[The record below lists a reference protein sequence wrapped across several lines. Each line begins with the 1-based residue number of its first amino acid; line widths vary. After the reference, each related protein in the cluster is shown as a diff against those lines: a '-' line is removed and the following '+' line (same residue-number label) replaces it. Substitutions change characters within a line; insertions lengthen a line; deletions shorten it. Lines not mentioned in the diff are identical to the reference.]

1 MKIELI
7 NRKFGS
13 YARWLLKVRWLAL
26 LVFALAVAGGVVGL
40 KYLVVE
46 TSFDDYFVEGDPM
59 LIKTDEFKAHFGND
73 YFIGVLTECDNHFT
87 PEALTTLR
95 QLSNELL
102 DSISYIDKITS
113 LTDIEFLVGNNE
125 GMAIEQ
131 IVPEVIPTDKAG
143 MDSIRTMAYCK
154 PEIARKLVSKDGRL
168 SWIVV
173 KLRPFP
179 EDSVWKKT
187 GTVSPDLITGA
198 EVERI
203 ISKPC
208 YASLNPKATGMP
220 FVNQQKVKFIGE
232 DMKRMVMIAI
242 AISIIVMLLATR
254 SWQGVVAPF
263 FSTFG
268 GLILT
273 FGAIGWLGLYAD
285 SATTMIP
292 VMLAFAVA
300 IAYNIHIFSYFR
312 QRMRQHGQREKAVV
326 ETMEETGW
334 ATFFCGATTIV
345 SLLSFLAV
353 AIRPVKAIGVNT
365 SLCVLFVLTTTLIV
379 TPVLLSIG
387 RNKEPKHETKRMSF
401 LTNISMKIGDFAL
414 RHPKSIIPIFIIV
427 SVLLAVGAFK
437 VEPAFDMERTM
448 GKKVPYVNKL
458 LEVSKSELG
467 SLYSYDI
474 MVEFPEDGE
483 AKTPASLQGLEKL
496 EKYAEGLEL
505 TKRTTSIL
513 DILKDL
519 NQTLNGANKSYYRI
533 PDSEDEIAQML
544 LLYEN
549 AGGTESEYWMDYDYR
564 RLRLMVEIENYNSNE
579 TEKELTA
586 LETEAARLFPGAKV
600 TVVGNLPQFT
610 TMMQYLVKGQI
621 QSFILSVLIIGLI
634 LMIVFQ
640 SIRVG
645 LIGLIPNIFPAL
657 CVGGYM
663 GYMGI
668 PLDMMTACIIPMML
682 GMAVDDTIHF
692 ITHSKLEY
700 VRTGHYRSA
709 IRNTFHIVGTAIITS
724 SLITSA
730 VFATFTTSVCEQ
742 FRNFG
747 ILSVLGIMAALFADL
762 FITPILVDKFHVFGK
777 KKEYQQLN
785 IK

>member
-26 LVFALAVAGGVVGL
+26 LVFALAVAGGVAGL

-95 QLSNELL
+95 RLSNELL

-113 LTDIEFLVGNNE
+113 LTDIEFLVGNDE

-131 IVPEVIPTDKAG
+131 IVPEVIPTEKAG
-143 MDSIRTMAYCK
+143 MDSIRAMAYCK
-154 PEIARKLVSKDGRL
+154 PEVARKLISKDGRL
-168 SWIVV
+168 SWMVV

-208 YASLNPKATGMP
+208 YKSLNPKATGMP
-220 FVNQQKVKFIGE
+220 FVNQQKMKFIGE

-254 SWQGVVAPF
+254 SWQGVIAPF
-263 FSTFG
+263 ISTFG

-273 FGAIGWLGLYAD
+273 FGLAGWLGLYVD

-312 QRMRQHGQREKAVV
+312 QRMRLHGQRKKAVV

-334 ATFFCGATTIV
+334 TTFFCGATTIV

-387 RNKEPKHETKRMSF
+387 RNKEPKHETKRVSF
-401 LTNISMKIGDFAL
+401 LTNFSMRIGGFAL
-414 RHPKSIIPIFIIV
+414 RHPKSIITTFITV
-427 SVLLAVGAFK
+427 SVLLAVGTFK

-448 GKKVPYVNKL
+448 GKKVPYVNRL

-474 MVEFPEDGE
+474 MVEFSDDGE

-496 EKYAEGLEL
+496 ERYAEGLEL

-519 NQTLNGANKSYYRI
+519 NQTLNGADKSYYRI

-579 TEKELTA
+579 TEKELAA

-777 KKEYQQLN
+777 EKN
-785 IK
+785 INN

>member
-7 NRKFGS
+7 NKKFGS
-13 YARWLLKVRWLAL
+13 YAKHLLKKRWMAL
-26 LVFALAVAGGVVGL
+26 LVFAVAIAGGITGL
-40 KYLVVE
+40 KHLVVE

-73 YFIGVLTECDNHFT
+73 YFIGILTECDNHFT
-87 PEALTTLR
+87 TEALSSLR
-95 QLSNELL
+95 ALSNELL
-102 DSISYIDKITS
+102 DSISYVDKLTS

-125 GMAIEQ
+125 GMTIEQ
-131 IVPEVIPTDKAG
+131 IVPEIIPTDRAG
-143 MDSIRTMAYCK
+143 LDSIRSLAYSK

-179 EDSVWKKT
+179 EDSVWKKE
-187 GTVSPDLITGA
+187 GTVAPDLITGA

-208 YASLNPKATGMP
+208 YTNLNPKATGMP
-220 FVNQQKVKFIGE
+220 FVNQQKMKFIGG
-232 DMKRMVMIAI
+232 DMKRMVMIAL
-242 AISIIVMLLATR
+242 ALSIIVMLIATR
-254 SWQGVVAPF
+254 SWQGIVAPF
-263 FSTFG
+263 ISTFG

-273 FGAIGWLGLYAD
+273 FGVAGWLGLYVD

-300 IAYNIHIFSYFR
+300 VAYNIHIFSYFK
-312 QRMRQHGQREKAVV
+312 QRMRLHGHRKNAVV
-326 ETMEETGW
+326 ETIEETGW
-334 ATFFCGATTIV
+334 PTFFCGMTTIV

-353 AIRPVKAIGVNT
+353 NIRPVKAIGVNT
-365 SLCVLFVLTTTLIV
+365 SLCVLFVLVTTLIV
-379 TPVLLSIG
+379 TPVLLSLG
-387 RNKEPKHETKRMSF
+387 RNKKPKHEKKQMSF
-401 LTNISMKIGDFAL
+401 LSKLSMLIGDFSLAHSKPIIL
-414 RHPKSIIPIFIIV
+414 VFIAVSII
-427 SVLLAVGAFK
+427 LTVGTFR

-448 GKKVPYVNKL
+448 GDKVPYVNKL

-474 MVEFPEDGE
+474 MVEFPENGK
-483 AKTPASLQGLEKL
+483 AKTPEALNQLEQLSDYAGKL
-496 EKYAEGLEL
+496 PL

-513 DILKDL
+513 DVLKDL
-519 NQTLNGANKSYYRI
+519 NSTLNNGERKFYAI
-533 PDSEDEIAQML
+533 PINEDEIAQML

-549 AGGTESEYWMDYDYR
+549 TGGTESEYWMDYDYR
-564 RLRLMVEIENYNSNE
+564 RLRLMVEIENYNSAE
-579 TEKELTA
+579 TEKELA
-586 LETEAARLFPGAKV
+586 DLEAEASKLFPDAKV

-610 TMMQYLVKGQI
+610 TMMQYLVRGQV
-621 QSFILSVLIIGLI
+621 QSFFLSVLLIGII

-645 LIGLIPNIFPAL
+645 LIGLVPNLFPAI

-663 GYMGI
+663 GYMNI
-668 PLDMMTACIIPMML
+668 PLDMMSACIIPMML

-700 VRTGHYRSA
+700 VRTGKYRKA
-709 IRNTFHIVGTAIITS
+709 INNTFHIVGTAIIIS

-747 ILSVLGIMAALFADL
+747 ILSVIGIMAALIADL
-762 FITPILVDKFHVFGK
+762 LITPVLVDKFHVFGK
-777 KKEYQQLN
+777 EKNNQ
-785 IK
+785 

>member
-7 NRKFGS
+7 NRKFGI
-13 YARWLLKVRWLAL
+13 YAKWLIRFRWLAL
-26 LVFALAVAGGVVGL
+26 VLFALAVFGGVCGL
-40 KYLVVE
+40 KHLVVE

-59 LIKTDEFKAHFGND
+59 LIKTDEFKSHFGND

-87 PEALTTLR
+87 TESLTTLR

-102 DSISYIDKITS
+102 DSLSYIDKITS
-113 LTDIEFLVGNNE
+113 LTDIEFLVGNDE

-131 IVPEVIPTDKAG
+131 IVPENIPTDRAG
-143 MDSIRTMAYCK
+143 LDSIRTKAYCK

-168 SWIVV
+168 SWIVI

-179 EDSVWKKT
+179 EDTVWKKT
-187 GTVSPDLITGA
+187 GTVAPDLITGA

-208 YASLNPKATGMP
+208 YSSLNPKATGMP
-220 FVNQQKVKFIGE
+220 FVNQQKMKFIGQ
-232 DMKRMVMIAI
+232 DMKRMVMIAL
-242 AISIIVMLLATR
+242 AISILVMLFATM
-254 SWQGVVAPF
+254 SWQGVTAPF
-263 FSTFG
+263 ISTFG

-273 FGAIGWLGLYAD
+273 FGVAGWLGLYVD

-312 QRMRQHGQREKAVV
+312 QRMRLHGERKKAVV
-326 ETMEETGW
+326 ETIEETGW

-353 AIRPVKAIGVNT
+353 DIRPVKAIGINT
-365 SLCVLFVLTTTLIV
+365 SLCVLFVLITTLVV
-379 TPVLLSIG
+379 TPILLSIG
-387 RNKEPKHETKRMSF
+387 RNKKPKSENEKVSY
-401 LTNISMKIGDFAL
+401 LALLSMRIGDFTL
-414 RHPKSIIPIFIIV
+414 CHSKSVSAIFVIV
-427 SVLLAVGAFK
+427 SIVLALGTFR

-448 GKKVPYVNKL
+448 GKKVPYVNSL
-458 LEVSKSELG
+458 LEVSRSELG
-467 SLYSYDI
+467 SLYSYDVMI
-474 MVEFPEDGE
+474 EFPEDGD
-483 AKTPASLQGLEKL
+483 AKRPVSMIQLEKL
-496 EKYAEGLEL
+496 SDYAGKMKL

-519 NQTLNGANKSYYRI
+519 NQTLNGGEKSFYAI
-533 PDSEDEIAQML
+533 PSNEDEIAQML

-564 RLRLMVEIENYNSNE
+564 RLRLMVEIENFNSAE
-579 TEKELTA
+579 TERELA
-586 LETEAARLFPGAKV
+586 ELEAEAKKLFPDAKV
-600 TVVGNLPQFT
+600 TMVGNLPQFT
-610 TMMQYLVKGQI
+610 TMMQYLVRGQV
-621 QSFILSVLIIGLI
+621 QSFFLSVLIIGLI

-645 LIGLIPNIFPAL
+645 LIGLIPNLFPAI

-663 GYMGI
+663 GYMNI
-668 PLDMMTACIIPMML
+668 PLDMMTACIIPMIL

-700 VRTGHYRSA
+700 IRSGHYRPA
-709 IRNTFHIVGTAIITS
+709 IRNTFHVVGTAIITS

-730 VFATFTTSVCEQ
+730 VFATFSTSVCEQ

-747 ILSVLGIMAALFADL
+747 ILSVIGIMAALIADL
-762 FITPILVDKFHVFGK
+762 FITPILVDKFHVYGK
-777 KKEYQQLN
+777 EKN
-785 IK
+785 INK

>member
-26 LVFALAVAGGVVGL
+26 LVFALAVAGGVAGL

-95 QLSNELL
+95 RLSNELL

-113 LTDIEFLVGNNE
+113 LTDIEFLVGNDE

-143 MDSIRTMAYCK
+143 MDSIRAMAYCK
-154 PEIARKLVSKDGRL
+154 PEVARKLISKDGRL
-168 SWIVV
+168 SWMVV

-208 YASLNPKATGMP
+208 YKSFNPKATGMP
-220 FVNQQKVKFIGE
+220 FVNQQKMKFIGE

-254 SWQGVVAPF
+254 SWQGVIAPF
-263 FSTFG
+263 ISTFG

-273 FGAIGWLGLYAD
+273 FGLAGWLGLYVD

-300 IAYNIHIFSYFR
+300 IVYNIHIFSYFR

-483 AKTPASLQGLEKL
+483 AKTPASLHGLEKL

-579 TEKELTA
+579 TEKELAA

-610 TMMQYLVKGQI
+610 TMMQYLVKGQV

-777 KKEYQQLN
+777 EKN
-785 IK
+785 INY

>member
-7 NRKFGS
+7 NRKFGI
-13 YARWLLKVRWLAL
+13 YAKWLIRFRWLAL
-26 LVFALAVAGGVVGL
+26 VLFALAVFGGVCGL
-40 KYLVVE
+40 KHLVVE

-59 LIKTDEFKAHFGND
+59 LIKTDEFKSHFGND

-87 PEALTTLR
+87 TESLTTLR

-102 DSISYIDKITS
+102 DSLSYIDKITS
-113 LTDIEFLVGNNE
+113 LTDIEFLVGNDE

-131 IVPEVIPTDKAG
+131 IVPESIPTDKAG
-143 MDSIRTMAYCK
+143 LDSIRSKAYCK

-168 SWIVV
+168 SWIVI

-179 EDSVWKKT
+179 EDSVWKKS
-187 GTVSPDLITGA
+187 GTIAPDLITGA
-198 EVERI
+198 EVEKI

-208 YASLNPKATGMP
+208 YSSLNPKATGMP
-220 FVNQQKVKFIGE
+220 FVNQQKMKFIGQ
-232 DMKRMVMIAI
+232 DMKRMVMIAL
-242 AISIIVMLLATR
+242 AISFIVMLLATM
-254 SWQGVVAPF
+254 SWQGVTAPF
-263 FSTFG
+263 ISTFG

-273 FGAIGWLGLYAD
+273 FGVAGWLGLYVD

-312 QRMRQHGQREKAVV
+312 QRMRLHGQRIQAVV
-326 ETMEETGW
+326 ETIEETGW

-353 AIRPVKAIGVNT
+353 AIRPVKAIGINT
-365 SLCVLFVLTTTLIV
+365 SLCVLFVLLTTLVI
-379 TPVLLSIG
+379 TPILLSIG
-387 RNKEPKHETKRMSF
+387 RNKKPKPENKRISF
-401 LTNISMKIGDFAL
+401 LAQLSMGIGDFAL
-414 RHPKSIIPIFIIV
+414 RHSKFVSAIFIIV
-427 SVLLAVGAFK
+427 SVVLALGTFK

-448 GKKVPYVNKL
+448 GKKVPYVNSL

-467 SLYSYDI
+467 SLYSYDVMI
-474 MVEFPEDGE
+474 EFPEDGD
-483 AKTPASLQGLEKL
+483 AKRPVSMTQLEKL
-496 EKYAEGLEL
+496 SNYADKMKL

-519 NQTLNGANKSYYRI
+519 NQTLNGGEKSFYAI
-533 PDSEDEIAQML
+533 PSNEDEIAQML

-564 RLRLMVEIENYNSNE
+564 RLRLMVEIKNFNSAE
-579 TEKELTA
+579 TERELA
-586 LETEAARLFPGAKV
+586 ELEAEATKLFPDAKV
-600 TVVGNLPQFT
+600 TMVGNLPQFT
-610 TMMQYLVKGQI
+610 TMMQYLVRGQV
-621 QSFILSVLIIGLI
+621 QSFFLSVLIIGFI

-645 LIGLIPNIFPAL
+645 LIGLIPNLFPAI

-663 GYMGI
+663 GYMDM
-668 PLDMMTACIIPMML
+668 PLDMMTACIIPMIL

-700 VRTGHYRSA
+700 IRTGHYRPA
-709 IRNTFHIVGTAIITS
+709 IKNTFHVVGTAIITS

-747 ILSVLGIMAALFADL
+747 ILSIIGVMAALVADL
-762 FITPILVDKFHVFGK
+762 FITPILVDKFHVYGK
-777 KKEYQQLN
+777 EKN
-785 IK
+785 INK

>member
-26 LVFALAVAGGVVGL
+26 LVFALAVAGGVAGL

-95 QLSNELL
+95 RLSNELL

-113 LTDIEFLVGNNE
+113 LTDIEFLVGNDE

-143 MDSIRTMAYCK
+143 MDSIRAMAYCK
-154 PEIARKLVSKDGRL
+154 PEVARKLISKDGRL
-168 SWIVV
+168 SWMVV

-208 YASLNPKATGMP
+208 YKSLNPKATGMP

-474 MVEFPEDGE
+474 MVEFPEEGE

-579 TEKELTA
+579 TEKELAA

-777 KKEYQQLN
+777 EKN
-785 IK
+785 INN

>member
-7 NRKFGS
+7 NRKFGI
-13 YARWLLKVRWLAL
+13 YAKWLIRFRWLAL
-26 LVFALAVAGGVVGL
+26 VLFTLAVFGGVCGL
-40 KYLVVE
+40 KHLVVE

-59 LIKTDEFKAHFGND
+59 LIKTDEFKSHFGND
-73 YFIGVLTECDNHFT
+73 YFIGILTECDNHFT
-87 PEALTTLR
+87 TESLTTLR

-102 DSISYIDKITS
+102 DSLSYIDKITS
-113 LTDIEFLVGNNE
+113 LTDIEFLVGNEE

-131 IVPEVIPTDKAG
+131 IVPENIPTDRAG
-143 MDSIRTMAYCK
+143 LDSIRTKAYCK

-168 SWIVV
+168 SWIVI

-179 EDSVWKKT
+179 EDTVWKKT
-187 GTVSPDLITGA
+187 GTVAPDLITGA

-208 YASLNPKATGMP
+208 YSSLNPKATGMP
-220 FVNQQKVKFIGE
+220 FVNQQKMKFIGQ
-232 DMKRMVMIAI
+232 DMKRMVMIAL
-242 AISIIVMLLATR
+242 AISILVMLFATM
-254 SWQGVVAPF
+254 SWQGVTAPF
-263 FSTFG
+263 ISTFG

-273 FGAIGWLGLYAD
+273 FGVAGWLELYVD

-312 QRMRQHGQREKAVV
+312 QRMRLHGERKKAVV
-326 ETMEETGW
+326 ETIEETGW

-353 AIRPVKAIGVNT
+353 DIRPVKAIGINT
-365 SLCVLFVLTTTLIV
+365 SLCVLFVLLTTLVV
-379 TPVLLSIG
+379 TPILLSIG
-387 RNKEPKHETKRMSF
+387 RNKKPKPENEKVSY
-401 LTNISMKIGDFAL
+401 LALLSMRIGDFTL
-414 RHPKSIIPIFIIV
+414 RHYKSVSAIFVIV
-427 SVLLAVGAFK
+427 SVALALGTFR

-448 GKKVPYVNKL
+448 GKKVPYVNRL

-467 SLYSYDI
+467 SLYSYDVMI
-474 MVEFPEDGE
+474 EFPEDGD
-483 AKTPASLQGLEKL
+483 AKLPASMAQLEKL
-496 EKYAEGLEL
+496 SDYADKMKL

-519 NQTLNGANKSYYRI
+519 NQTLNGGEKSFYAI
-533 PDSEDEIAQML
+533 PSNEDEIAQML

-564 RLRLMVEIENYNSNE
+564 RLRLMVEIENFNSAE
-579 TEKELTA
+579 TERELA
-586 LETEAARLFPGAKV
+586 ELEAEAKKLFPDAKV
-600 TVVGNLPQFT
+600 TMVGNLPQFT
-610 TMMQYLVKGQI
+610 TMMQYLVRGQV
-621 QSFILSVLIIGLI
+621 QSFFLSVLIIGLI

-645 LIGLIPNIFPAL
+645 LIGLIPNLFPAI

-663 GYMGI
+663 GYMNI
-668 PLDMMTACIIPMML
+668 PLDMMTACIIPMIL

-700 VRTGHYRSA
+700 VRTGHYRPA
-709 IRNTFHIVGTAIITS
+709 IRNTFHVVGTAIITS

-730 VFATFTTSVCEQ
+730 VFATFSTSVCEQ

-747 ILSVLGIMAALFADL
+747 ILSVIGIMAALIADL
-762 FITPILVDKFHVFGK
+762 FITPILVDKFHVYGK
-777 KKEYQQLN
+777 EKN
-785 IK
+785 INK

>member
-7 NRKFGS
+7 NRKFGI
-13 YARWLLKVRWLAL
+13 YAKWLIRFRWFAL
-26 LVFALAVAGGVVGL
+26 VLFALAVFGGVCGL
-40 KYLVVE
+40 KHLVVE

-59 LIKTDEFKAHFGND
+59 LIKTDEFKSHFGND

-87 PEALTTLR
+87 TESLTTLR

-102 DSISYIDKITS
+102 DSLSYIDKITS
-113 LTDIEFLVGNNE
+113 LTDIEFLVGNDE

-131 IVPEVIPTDKAG
+131 IVPESIPTDKAG
-143 MDSIRTMAYCK
+143 LDSIRSKAYCK

-168 SWIVV
+168 SWIVI

-179 EDSVWKKT
+179 EDSVWKKS
-187 GTVSPDLITGA
+187 GTVAPDLITGA
-198 EVERI
+198 EVEKI

-208 YASLNPKATGMP
+208 YSSLNPKATGMP
-220 FVNQQKVKFIGE
+220 FVNQQKMKFIGQ
-232 DMKRMVMIAI
+232 DMKRMVMIALT
-242 AISIIVMLLATR
+242 ISFIVMLLATM
-254 SWQGVVAPF
+254 SWQGVTAPF
-263 FSTFG
+263 ISTFG

-273 FGAIGWLGLYAD
+273 FGVAGWLGLYVD

-312 QRMRQHGQREKAVV
+312 QRMRLHGQRIQAVV
-326 ETMEETGW
+326 ETIEETGW

-353 AIRPVKAIGVNT
+353 AIRPVKAIGINT
-365 SLCVLFVLTTTLIV
+365 SLCVLFVLLTTLVV
-379 TPVLLSIG
+379 TPILLSIG
-387 RNKEPKHETKRMSF
+387 RNKKPKPDNKRISF
-401 LTNISMKIGDFAL
+401 LTQLSMGIGDFAL
-414 RHPKSIIPIFIIV
+414 RHSKSVSAIFIIV
-427 SVLLAVGAFK
+427 SVVLALGTFK

-448 GKKVPYVNKL
+448 GKKVPYVNSL

-467 SLYSYDI
+467 SLYAYDV

-483 AKTPASLQGLEKL
+483 AKLPSSMAQLEKL
-496 EKYAEGLEL
+496 SEYADGMKL

-519 NQTLNGANKSYYRI
+519 NQTLNGGNPSFYAI
-533 PDSEDEIAQML
+533 PENEDEIAQML

-564 RLRLMVEIENYNSNE
+564 RLRLMVEIENFNSAE
-579 TEKELTA
+579 TERELDA
-586 LETEAARLFPGAKV
+586 LETEAQKLFPDAKV
-600 TVVGNLPQFT
+600 TMVGNLPQFT
-610 TMMQYLVKGQI
+610 TMMQYLVRGQV
-621 QSFILSVLIIGLI
+621 QSFFLSVLIIGFI

-645 LIGLIPNIFPAL
+645 LIGLIPNLFPAI

-663 GYMGI
+663 GYMDM
-668 PLDMMTACIIPMML
+668 PLDMMTACIIPMIL

-700 VRTGHYRSA
+700 IRTGRYRPA
-709 IRNTFHIVGTAIITS
+709 IKNTFHVVGTAIITS

-747 ILSVLGIMAALFADL
+747 ILSIIGVMAALVADL
-762 FITPILVDKFHVFGK
+762 FITPILVDKFHVYGK
-777 KKEYQQLN
+777 EKN
-785 IK
+785 INK

>member
-26 LVFALAVAGGVVGL
+26 FVFALAVAGGVAGL
-40 KYLVVE
+40 KHLVVE

-113 LTDIEFLVGNNE
+113 LTDIEFLVGNDE

-143 MDSIRTMAYCK
+143 MDSIRAMAYCK
-154 PEIARKLVSKDGRL
+154 PEVARKLISKDGRL
-168 SWIVV
+168 SWMVV

-208 YASLNPKATGMP
+208 YKSLNPKATGMP
-220 FVNQQKVKFIGE
+220 FVNQQKMKFIGE

-254 SWQGVVAPF
+254 SWQGVIAPF
-263 FSTFG
+263 ISTFG

-273 FGAIGWLGLYAD
+273 FGLAGWLGLYVD

-312 QRMRQHGQREKAVV
+312 QRMRLHGQRKKAVV

-533 PDSEDEIAQML
+533 SDSEDEIAQML

-579 TEKELTA
+579 TEKELAA

-682 GMAVDDTIHF
+682 GMSVDDTIHF
-692 ITHSKLEY
+692 ITHS
-700 VRTGHYRSA
+700 
-709 IRNTFHIVGTAIITS
+709 
-724 SLITSA
+724 
-730 VFATFTTSVCEQ
+730 TTV
-742 FRNFG
+742 
-747 ILSVLGIMAALFADL
+747 
-762 FITPILVDKFHVFGK
+762 H
-777 KKEYQQLN
+777 
-785 IK
+785 

>member
-7 NRKFGS
+7 NKKFGI
-13 YARWLLKVRWLAL
+13 YAKWLIRFRWVALAL
-26 LVFALAVAGGVVGL
+26 FTLAVFGGLTGL

-59 LIKTDEFKAHFGND
+59 LIKTDEFKSHFGND

-87 PEALTTLR
+87 TESLTTLR
-95 QLSNELL
+95 ELSNELV
-102 DSISYIDKITS
+102 DSLSYIDKITS
-113 LTDIEFLVGNNE
+113 LTDIEFLVGNDE

-131 IVPEVIPTDKAG
+131 IVPEHIPTDKIG
-143 MDSIRTMAYCK
+143 LDSIRTKAYCK
-154 PEIARKLVSKDGRL
+154 PEIARKLISKDGRL
-168 SWIVV
+168 SWIVI

-179 EDSVWKKT
+179 EDTVWKKT

-208 YASLNPKATGMP
+208 YSSLNPKATGMP
-220 FVNQQKVKFIGE
+220 FVNQQKMKFIGQ
-232 DMKRMVMIAI
+232 DMKRMVMIAL
-242 AISIIVMLLATR
+242 AISILVMLFATM
-254 SWQGVVAPF
+254 SWQGVTAPF
-263 FSTFG
+263 ISTFG

-273 FGAIGWLGLYAD
+273 FGVAGWLGLYVD

-312 QRMRQHGQREKAVV
+312 QRMRLHGQRKKAVV
-326 ETMEETGW
+326 ETIEETGW

-353 AIRPVKAIGVNT
+353 AIRPVKAIGINT
-365 SLCVLFVLTTTLIV
+365 SLCVLFVLLTTLVV

-387 RNKEPKHETKRMSF
+387 RNKMPKAENKKTSC
-401 LTNISMKIGDFAL
+401 LTSLSMKIGDFAL
-414 RHPKSIIPIFIIV
+414 HHSKSVTAIFVIV
-427 SVLLAVGAFK
+427 SVVLALGTSK

-448 GKKVPYVNKL
+448 GKNVPYVNKL

-467 SLYSYDI
+467 SLYSYDV
-474 MVEFPEDGE
+474 MVEFTEDGE
-483 AKTPASLQGLEKL
+483 AKMPSSLAQFEKL
-496 EKYAEGLEL
+496 SEYADSLEL

-513 DILKDL
+513 DIMKDL
-519 NQTLNGANKSYYRI
+519 NQTLNNGDQNFYAI
-533 PDSEDEIAQML
+533 PSGEEEIAQML

-564 RLRLMVEIENYNSNE
+564 RLRLMVEIENYNSAE
-579 TEKELTA
+579 TEKELA
-586 LETEAARLFPGAKV
+586 QLEDKARKLFPDAKV
-600 TVVGNLPQFT
+600 TMVGNLPQFT
-610 TMMQYLVKGQI
+610 TMMQYLVKGQV
-621 QSFILSVLIIGLI
+621 QSFFLSVLIIGFI

-645 LIGLIPNIFPAL
+645 LIGLVPNLFPAV

-663 GYMGI
+663 GYMNI
-668 PLDMMTACIIPMML
+668 PLDMMTACIIPMIL

-700 VRTGHYRSA
+700 DRTGRYASA
-709 IRNTFHIVGTAIITS
+709 IRNTFHVVGTAIITS

-747 ILSVLGIMAALFADL
+747 ILSIIGIMAALIADL
-762 FITPILVDKFHVFGK
+762 FITPILVDQFHVYGK
-777 KKEYQQLN
+777 GKNLN
-785 IK
+785 K

>member
-7 NRKFGS
+7 NKKFGI
-13 YARWLLKVRWLAL
+13 YAKWLIRFRWVALAL
-26 LVFALAVAGGVVGL
+26 FTLAVFGGLTGL

-59 LIKTDEFKAHFGND
+59 LIKTDEFKSHFGND

-87 PEALTTLR
+87 TESLTTLR
-95 QLSNELL
+95 ELSNELV
-102 DSISYIDKITS
+102 DSLSYIDKITS
-113 LTDIEFLVGNNE
+113 LTDIEFLVGNDE

-131 IVPEVIPTDKAG
+131 IVPEHIPTDKIG
-143 MDSIRTMAYCK
+143 LDSIRTKAYCK
-154 PEIARKLVSKDGRL
+154 PEIARKLISKDGRL
-168 SWIVV
+168 SWIVI

-179 EDSVWKKT
+179 EDTVWKKT

-208 YASLNPKATGMP
+208 YSSLNPKATGMP
-220 FVNQQKVKFIGE
+220 FVNQQKMKFIGQ
-232 DMKRMVMIAI
+232 DMKRMVMIAL
-242 AISIIVMLLATR
+242 AISILVMLFATM
-254 SWQGVVAPF
+254 SWQGVTAPF
-263 FSTFG
+263 ISTFG

-273 FGAIGWLGLYAD
+273 FGVAGWLGLYVD

-312 QRMRQHGQREKAVV
+312 QRMRLHGQRKKAVV
-326 ETMEETGW
+326 ETIEETGW

-345 SLLSFLAV
+345 SLMSFLAV
-353 AIRPVKAIGVNT
+353 AIRPVKAIGINT
-365 SLCVLFVLTTTLIV
+365 SLCVLFVLLTTLVV

-387 RNKEPKHETKRMSF
+387 RNKMPKAENKKTSC
-401 LTNISMKIGDFAL
+401 LTSLSMKIGDFAL
-414 RHPKSIIPIFIIV
+414 HHSKSVTAIFVIV
-427 SVLLAVGAFK
+427 SVVLALGTSK

-448 GKKVPYVNKL
+448 GKNVPYVNKL

-467 SLYSYDI
+467 SLYSYDV

-483 AKTPASLQGLEKL
+483 AKMPSSLAQFEKL
-496 EKYAEGLEL
+496 SEYADSLEL

-513 DILKDL
+513 DIMKDL
-519 NQTLNGANKSYYRI
+519 NQTLNNGDQNFYAI
-533 PDSEDEIAQML
+533 PSGEEEIAQML

-564 RLRLMVEIENYNSNE
+564 RLRLMVEIENYNSAE
-579 TEKELTA
+579 TEKELA
-586 LETEAARLFPGAKV
+586 QLEDKARKLFPDAKV
-600 TVVGNLPQFT
+600 TMVGNLPQFT
-610 TMMQYLVKGQI
+610 TMMQYLVKGQV
-621 QSFILSVLIIGLI
+621 QSFFLSVLIIGFI

-645 LIGLIPNIFPAL
+645 LIGLVPNLFPAV

-663 GYMGI
+663 GYMNI
-668 PLDMMTACIIPMML
+668 PLDMMTACIIPMIL

-700 VRTGHYRSA
+700 DRTGRYASA
-709 IRNTFHIVGTAIITS
+709 IRNTFHVVGTAIITS

-742 FRNFG
+742 FMNFG
-747 ILSVLGIMAALFADL
+747 ILSIIGIMAALIADL
-762 FITPILVDKFHVFGK
+762 FITPILVDQFHVYGK
-777 KKEYQQLN
+777 GKNLN
-785 IK
+785 K

>member
-13 YARWLLKVRWLAL
+13 YAKCLLKVRWLAL
-26 LVFALAVAGGVVGL
+26 LVFAIAIAGGIAGL
-40 KYLVVE
+40 KHLVVE

-59 LIKTDEFKAHFGND
+59 LIKTDEFKSHFGND

-95 QLSNELL
+95 ALSNELL
-102 DSISYIDKITS
+102 DSISYVDKITS
-113 LTDIEFLVGNNE
+113 LTDIEFLVGNDE

-131 IVPEVIPTDKAG
+131 IVPEVIPTDRAG
-143 MDSIRTMAYCK
+143 MDSIRSLAYSK

-179 EDSVWKKT
+179 EDSVWKKE
-187 GTVSPDLITGA
+187 GTVAPDLITGA
-198 EVERI
+198 EVEKI

-208 YASLNPKATGMP
+208 YAQLNPKATGMP
-220 FVNQQKVKFIGE
+220 FVNQQKMKFIGE
-232 DMKRMVMIAI
+232 DMKRMVMIAL
-242 AISIIVMLLATR
+242 AISIIVMLIATR
-254 SWQGVVAPF
+254 SWQGIIAPF
-263 FSTFG
+263 ISTFG
-268 GLILT
+268 GLILS
-273 FGAIGWLGLYAD
+273 FGVAGWLGLYVD
-285 SATTMIP
+285 SATAMIP
-292 VMLAFAVA
+292 VMLAFAVS
-300 IAYNIHIFSYFR
+300 IAYNIHIFSYFK
-312 QRMRQHGQREKAVV
+312 QRMRLHGQRRAAVE
-326 ETMEETGW
+326 ETIEETGW
-334 ATFFCGATTIV
+334 PTFFCGMTTIV

-353 AIRPVKAIGVNT
+353 NIRPVKAIGVNT
-365 SLCVLFVLTTTLIV
+365 SLCVLFVLITCLIV
-379 TPVLLSIG
+379 TPVLLSFG
-387 RNKEPKHETKRMSF
+387 RNKKPKHEKERVS
-401 LTNISMKIGDFAL
+401 LLSKLSMRIGDFAL
-414 RHPKSIIPIFIIV
+414 AHSKSLIISFTALSIILIV
-427 SVLLAVGAFK
+427 GTFR

-448 GKKVPYVNKL
+448 GTKVPYVNKL

-467 SLYSYDI
+467 SLYSYDV
-474 MVEFPEDGE
+474 MVEFPENGE
-483 AKTPASLQGLEKL
+483 AKTPNALIQLEKL
-496 EKYAEGLEL
+496 SDFAGKLPL

-513 DILKDL
+513 DVLKDL
-519 NQTLNGANKSYYRI
+519 NSTLNGGERKFYAI
-533 PDSEDEIAQML
+533 PNNEDEIAQML

-549 AGGTESEYWMDYDYR
+549 SGGTESEYWMDYDYR
-564 RLRLMVEIENYNSNE
+564 RLRLMVEIENYNSAE
-579 TEKELTA
+579 TEKELA
-586 LETEAARLFPGAKV
+586 ELEKEATKLFPGAKV
-600 TVVGNLPQFT
+600 TMVGNLPQFT

-621 QSFILSVLIIGLI
+621 QSFFLSVLLIGII

-645 LIGLIPNIFPAL
+645 LIGLIPNLFPAI

-663 GYMGI
+663 GYMDI

-700 VRTGHYRSA
+700 VRTGNYRRA
-709 IRNTFHIVGTAIITS
+709 INNTFHIVGTAIITS

-730 VFATFTTSVCEQ
+730 VFATFSTSVCEQ

-747 ILSVLGIMAALFADL
+747 ILSVIGIMSALLADL
-762 FITPILVDKFHVFGK
+762 FITPVLVNKFHVFGK
-777 KKEYQQLN
+777 EKNNQ
-785 IK
+785 

>member
-1 MKIELI
+1 MKIEII
-7 NRKFGS
+7 NRKFGI
-13 YARWLLKVRWLAL
+13 YAKWLIRFRWLAL
-26 LVFALAVAGGVVGL
+26 VLFALAIFGGVCGL
-40 KYLVVE
+40 KHLVVE

-59 LIKTDEFKAHFGND
+59 LIKTDEFKSHFGND
-73 YFIGVLTECDNHFT
+73 YFIGVLTECDDHFT
-87 PEALTTLR
+87 TGSLTTLR

-102 DSISYIDKITS
+102 DSLSYIDKITS
-113 LTDIEFLVGNNE
+113 LTDIEFLVGNDE

-131 IVPEVIPTDKAG
+131 IVPEVIPTDKTG
-143 MDSIRTMAYCK
+143 LDSIRTKAYCK

-168 SWIVV
+168 SWIVI

-179 EDSVWKKT
+179 EDTVWKKT
-187 GTVSPDLITGA
+187 GTVAPDLITGA

-208 YASLNPKATGMP
+208 YSSLNPKATGMP
-220 FVNQQKVKFIGE
+220 FVNQQKMKFIGQ
-232 DMKRMVMIAI
+232 DMKRMVMIALV
-242 AISIIVMLLATR
+242 ISILVMLFATM
-254 SWQGVVAPF
+254 SWQGVTAPF
-263 FSTFG
+263 VSTFG

-273 FGAIGWLGLYAD
+273 FGVAGWLGLYVD

-312 QRMRQHGQREKAVV
+312 QRMRMHGLRKKAVV
-326 ETMEETGW
+326 ETIEETGW

-353 AIRPVKAIGVNT
+353 DIRPVKAIGINT
-365 SLCVLFVLTTTLIV
+365 SLCVLFVLITTLVV

-387 RNKEPKHETKRMSF
+387 RNKKPKSQNGRVSYIT
-401 LTNISMKIGDFAL
+401 LLSMRIGDFAL
-414 RHPKSIIPIFIIV
+414 RHSKYVSAIFVIV
-427 SVLLAVGAFK
+427 SVVLALGTFK
-437 VEPAFDMERTM
+437 VEPAFDMEKTM

-467 SLYSYDI
+467 SLYSYDV
-474 MVEFPEDGE
+474 MVEFPEDGY
-483 AKTPASLQGLEKL
+483 AKSPSSLAGLEKL
-496 EKYAEGLEL
+496 SYYADKLPL

-519 NQTLNGANKSYYRI
+519 NQTLNGDDESFYAI
-533 PDSEDEIAQML
+533 PSDESEVAQML

-564 RLRLMVEIENYNSNE
+564 RLRLMVEIENYNSAE
-579 TEKELTA
+579 TEKELSQ
-586 LETEAARLFPGAKV
+586 LEEEAKRLFPDAKV
-600 TVVGNLPQFT
+600 TMVGNLPQFT
-610 TMMQYLVKGQI
+610 TMMQYLVRGQV
-621 QSFILSVLIIGLI
+621 QSFFLSVLIIGLI

-645 LIGLIPNIFPAL
+645 LIGLIPNLFPAI

-663 GYMGI
+663 GYMNI
-668 PLDMMTACIIPMML
+668 PLDMMTACIIPMIL

-700 VRTGHYRSA
+700 VRIGHYRPA
-709 IRNTFHIVGTAIITS
+709 IKNTFHIVGTAIITS

-747 ILSVLGIMAALFADL
+747 ILSVIGIMAALVADL
-762 FITPILVDKFHVFGK
+762 FITPILVDKFHVYGK
-777 KKEYQQLN
+777 EKN
-785 IK
+785 INK

>member
-26 LVFALAVAGGVVGL
+26 LVFALAVAGGVAGL
-40 KYLVVE
+40 KHLVVE

-95 QLSNELL
+95 KLSNELL

-113 LTDIEFLVGNNE
+113 LTDIEFIVGNDE

-131 IVPEVIPTDKAG
+131 IVPEVIPTDKGG
-143 MDSIRTMAYCK
+143 MDSIRAMAYCK
-154 PEIARKLVSKDGRL
+154 PEVARKLISKDGRL

-198 EVERI
+198 EVEKI

-242 AISIIVMLLATR
+242 IISILVMLLATR
-254 SWQGVVAPF
+254 SWQGVISPF
-263 FSTFG
+263 ISTFG

-273 FGAIGWLGLYAD
+273 FGTIGWLGLYAD

-312 QRMRQHGQREKAVV
+312 QRMRLHGQRKKAVV

-379 TPVLLSIG
+379 APVLLSIG
-387 RNKEPKHETKRMSF
+387 RNKEPKHETMRVSF
-401 LTNISMKIGDFAL
+401 LTNISMRIGDFAL
-414 RHPKSIIPIFIIV
+414 RHPKSIITTFIAV
-427 SVLLAVGAFK
+427 SVLLAVGTFK

-474 MVEFPEDGE
+474 MVEFLEDGE
-483 AKTPASLQGLEKL
+483 AKKPASLQGLEKL

-519 NQTLNGANKSYYRI
+519 NQTLNGAEQSYYRI

-564 RLRLMVEIENYNSNE
+564 RLRLMVEIENYNSHE
-579 TEKELTA
+579 TEKELAA

-610 TMMQYLVKGQI
+610 TMMQYLVKGQV

-700 VRTGHYRSA
+700 VRTGYYRSA

-747 ILSVLGIMAALFADL
+747 ILSVLGIMAALVADL

-777 KKEYQQLN
+777 EKN
-785 IK
+785 INK

>member
-7 NRKFGS
+7 NSKFGS
-13 YARWLLKVRWLAL
+13 YAKWLIRCRWAAL
-26 LVFALAVAGGVVGL
+26 LLFALAVFGGACGL
-40 KYLVVE
+40 KHLVVE

-59 LIKTDEFKAHFGND
+59 LIKTDEFKSHFGND

-87 PEALTTLR
+87 TESLTTLR

-102 DSISYIDKITS
+102 DSLSYIDKITS
-113 LTDIEFLVGNNE
+113 LTDIEFLVGNDE
-125 GMAIEQ
+125 GMTIEQ
-131 IVPEVIPTDKAG
+131 IVPETIPADRAG
-143 MDSIRTMAYCK
+143 LDSIRTKAYCK

-168 SWIVV
+168 SWIVI

-179 EDSVWKKT
+179 EDTIWKKS
-187 GTVSPDLITGA
+187 GTVAPDLITGA

-203 ISKPC
+203 ISKSC
-208 YASLNPKATGMP
+208 YTSLNPKATGMP
-220 FVNQQKVKFIGE
+220 FVNQQKMKFIGQ
-232 DMKRMVMIAI
+232 DMKRMVMIALI
-242 AISIIVMLLATR
+242 LSVIVMLLATM
-254 SWQGVVAPF
+254 SWQGVVSPF
-263 FSTFG
+263 ISTLG

-273 FGAIGWLGLYAD
+273 FGVAGWLGLYVD

-312 QRMRQHGQREKAVV
+312 QRMRLHGQRKQAVI
-326 ETMEETGW
+326 ETIEETGW

-353 AIRPVKAIGVNT
+353 DIRPVKAIGINT
-365 SLCVLFVLTTTLIV
+365 SMCVLFVLLTTLIV

-387 RNKEPKHETKRMSF
+387 RNKQPKEKNKKESY
-401 LTNISMKIGDFAL
+401 LSLLSMKIGDFTL
-414 RHPKSIIPIFIIV
+414 RHSKTVSTIFVVV
-427 SVLLAVGAFK
+427 SVALALGTFK

-448 GKKVPYVNKL
+448 GKRVPYVNKL

-467 SLYSYDI
+467 SLYSYDVMI
-474 MVEFPEDGE
+474 EFQEDGK
-483 AKTPASLQGLEKL
+483 AKTPASLKQLEKL
-496 EKYAEGLEL
+496 SEYADSLGL

-513 DILKDL
+513 DIMKDL
-519 NQTLNGANKSYYRI
+519 NQTLNNGDKNFYAI
-533 PDSEDEIAQML
+533 PSGEKEIAQML

-564 RLRLMVEIENYNSNE
+564 RLRLMVEIENYNSAE
-579 TEKELTA
+579 TEKELEQ
-586 LETEAARLFPGAKV
+586 LEVEAQRLFPEAKV
-600 TVVGNLPQFT
+600 TMVGNLPQFT
-610 TMMQYLVKGQI
+610 TMMQYLVKGQV
-621 QSFILSVLIIGLI
+621 QSFFLSVLIIGLI

-645 LIGLIPNIFPAL
+645 LIGLIPNLFPAI

-668 PLDMMTACIIPMML
+668 PLDMMTACIIPMIL

-700 VRTGHYRSA
+700 VRTGLYPPA
-709 IRNTFHIVGTAIITS
+709 IRNTFHVVGTAIITS

-747 ILSVLGIMAALFADL
+747 ILSIIGIMAALIADL
-762 FITPILVDKFHVFGK
+762 FITPILVDKFHVYGK
-777 KKEYQQLN
+777 EKN
-785 IK
+785 INK

>member
-7 NRKFGS
+7 NRKFGI
-13 YARWLLKVRWLAL
+13 YAKWLIRFRWLAL
-26 LVFALAVAGGVVGL
+26 VLFALAVFGGVCGL
-40 KYLVVE
+40 KHLVVE

-59 LIKTDEFKAHFGND
+59 LIKTDEFKSHFGND

-87 PEALTTLR
+87 TESLTTLR

-102 DSISYIDKITS
+102 DSLSYIDKITS
-113 LTDIEFLVGNNE
+113 LTDIEFLVGNDE

-131 IVPEVIPTDKAG
+131 VVPESIPTDKAG
-143 MDSIRTMAYCK
+143 LDSIRSKAYCK

-168 SWIVV
+168 SWIVI

-179 EDSVWKKT
+179 EDSVWKKS
-187 GTVSPDLITGA
+187 GTIAPELITGA
-198 EVERI
+198 EVEKI

-208 YASLNPKATGMP
+208 YSSLNPKATGMP
-220 FVNQQKVKFIGE
+220 FVNQQKMKFIGQ
-232 DMKRMVMIAI
+232 DMKRMVMIAL
-242 AISIIVMLLATR
+242 AISFIVMLLATM
-254 SWQGVVAPF
+254 SWQGVTAPF
-263 FSTFG
+263 ISTFG

-273 FGAIGWLGLYAD
+273 FGVAGWLGLYVD

-312 QRMRQHGQREKAVV
+312 QRMRLHGQRIQAVV
-326 ETMEETGW
+326 ETIEETGW

-353 AIRPVKAIGVNT
+353 AIRPVKAIGINT
-365 SLCVLFVLTTTLIV
+365 SLCVLFVLLTTLVI
-379 TPVLLSIG
+379 TPILLSIG
-387 RNKEPKHETKRMSF
+387 RNKKPKPENKRISF
-401 LTNISMKIGDFAL
+401 LAQLSMGIGDFAL
-414 RHPKSIIPIFIIV
+414 RHSKFVSAIFIIV
-427 SVLLAVGAFK
+427 SVVLALGTFK

-448 GKKVPYVNKL
+448 GKKVPYVNSL

-467 SLYSYDI
+467 SLYSYDVMI
-474 MVEFPEDGE
+474 EFPEDGD
-483 AKTPASLQGLEKL
+483 AKRPVSMTQLEKL
-496 EKYAEGLEL
+496 SNYADKMKL

-519 NQTLNGANKSYYRI
+519 NQTLNVGEKSFYAI
-533 PDSEDEIAQML
+533 PSNEDEIAQML

-564 RLRLMVEIENYNSNE
+564 RLRLMVEIENFNSAE
-579 TEKELTA
+579 TERELA
-586 LETEAARLFPGAKV
+586 ELEAEATKLFPDAKV
-600 TVVGNLPQFT
+600 TMVGNLPQFT
-610 TMMQYLVKGQI
+610 TMMQYLVRGQV
-621 QSFILSVLIIGLI
+621 QSFFLSVLIIGFI

-645 LIGLIPNIFPAL
+645 LIGLIPNLFPAI

-663 GYMGI
+663 GYMDM
-668 PLDMMTACIIPMML
+668 PLDMMTACIIQMIL

-700 VRTGHYRSA
+700 IRTGHYRPA
-709 IRNTFHIVGTAIITS
+709 IKNTFHVVGTAIITS

-747 ILSVLGIMAALFADL
+747 ILSIIGVMAALVADL
-762 FITPILVDKFHVFGK
+762 FITPILVDKFHVYGK
-777 KKEYQQLN
+777 EKN
-785 IK
+785 INK

>member
-13 YARWLLKVRWLAL
+13 YAKRLLKVRWLAL
-26 LVFALAVAGGVVGL
+26 LVFAFVVAGGLAGL
-40 KYLVVE
+40 KHLVVE

-87 PEALTTLR
+87 PEALSSLR
-95 QLSNELL
+95 ALSNELL
-102 DSISYIDKITS
+102 DNISYVDKITS

-131 IVPEVIPTDKAG
+131 IVPEVIPTHRAG
-143 MDSIRTMAYCK
+143 LDSIRSLANSK

-179 EDSVWKKT
+179 EDSVWKKE
-187 GTVSPDLITGA
+187 GTIAPDLITGA

-208 YASLNPKATGMP
+208 YANLNPKATGMP
-220 FVNQQKVKFIGE
+220 FVNQQKMKFIGE
-232 DMKRMVMIAI
+232 DMKRMVMIAL
-242 AISIIVMLLATR
+242 ALSIIVMLIATR
-254 SWQGVVAPF
+254 SWQGIVAPF
-263 FSTFG
+263 ISTFG

-273 FGAIGWLGLYAD
+273 FGVAGWLGLYVD

-300 IAYNIHIFSYFR
+300 VAYNIHIFSYFK
-312 QRMRQHGQREKAVV
+312 QRMRLHGKRKNAVV
-326 ETMEETGW
+326 ETIEETGW
-334 ATFFCGATTIV
+334 PIFFCGMTTIV

-353 AIRPVKAIGVNT
+353 NIRPVKAIGVNT
-365 SLCVLFVLTTTLIV
+365 SLCVFFVLVTTLIV
-379 TPVLLSIG
+379 TPILLSLG
-387 RNKEPKHETKRMSF
+387 RDKKPKHEKKQMSF
-401 LTNISMKIGDFAL
+401 LSKLSTRIGDFSLA
-414 RHPKSIIPIFIIV
+414 HTKPIIMVFTAASII
-427 SVLLAVGAFK
+427 LAVGTFR

-448 GKKVPYVNKL
+448 GDKVPYVNKL

-474 MVEFPEDGE
+474 MVEFPENDK
-483 AKTPASLQGLEKL
+483 AKTPEALSLLEQLSDYAGKL
-496 EKYAEGLEL
+496 PL

-513 DILKDL
+513 DVLKDL
-519 NQTLNGANKSYYRI
+519 NSTLNGGEREFYAIPAN
-533 PDSEDEIAQML
+533 EDEIAQML

-549 AGGTESEYWMDYDYR
+549 TGGTESEYWMDYDYR
-564 RLRLMVEIENYNSNE
+564 RLRLMVEIENYNSAE
-579 TEKELTA
+579 TERELTD
-586 LETEAARLFPGAKV
+586 LETEASRLFPDAKV

-610 TMMQYLVKGQI
+610 TMMQYLVKGQV
-621 QSFILSVLIIGLI
+621 QSFFLSVLMIGII

-640 SIRVG
+640 SVRVG
-645 LIGLIPNIFPAL
+645 LIGLVPNLFPAI

-663 GYMGI
+663 GYMNI
-668 PLDMMTACIIPMML
+668 PLDMMSACIIPMML

-700 VRTGHYRSA
+700 VRTGKYRKA
-709 IRNTFHIVGTAIITS
+709 INNTFHIVGTAIIIS

-747 ILSVLGIMAALFADL
+747 ILSVIGIMAALIADL
-762 FITPILVDKFHVFGK
+762 LITPVLVDKFHVFGK
-777 KKEYQQLN
+777 EKNNQ
-785 IK
+785 

>member
-26 LVFALAVAGGVVGL
+26 FVFALAVAGGVAGL

-95 QLSNELL
+95 RLSNELL

-113 LTDIEFLVGNNE
+113 LTDIEFLVGNDE
-125 GMAIEQ
+125 GIAIEQ

-143 MDSIRTMAYCK
+143 MDSIRAMAYCK
-154 PEIARKLVSKDGRL
+154 PEVARKLISKDGRL
-168 SWIVV
+168 SWMVV

-208 YASLNPKATGMP
+208 YKSLNPKATGMP
-220 FVNQQKVKFIGE
+220 FVNQQKMKFIGE
-232 DMKRMVMIAI
+232 DMKSMVMIAI

-254 SWQGVVAPF
+254 SWQGVIAPF
-263 FSTFG
+263 ISTFG

-273 FGAIGWLGLYAD
+273 FGLAGWLGLYVD

-312 QRMRQHGQREKAVV
+312 QRMRLHGQRKKAVV

-564 RLRLMVEIENYNSNE
+564 RLRLMVEIEDYNSNE
-579 TEKELTA
+579 TEKELAA

-610 TMMQYLVKGQI
+610 TMMQYLVKGQV

-692 ITHSKLEY
+692 ITHS
-700 VRTGHYRSA
+700 
-709 IRNTFHIVGTAIITS
+709 
-724 SLITSA
+724 
-730 VFATFTTSVCEQ
+730 TTV
-742 FRNFG
+742 
-747 ILSVLGIMAALFADL
+747 
-762 FITPILVDKFHVFGK
+762 H
-777 KKEYQQLN
+777 
-785 IK
+785 